1 MSNLHDLIER
11 RANFSKIMESI
22 NLSSSEYE
30 FLELSYLELAGGD
43 FDDEFF
49 KTIALKLQNQPVN
62 VRDNIDDIISD
73 LSS

>member
-11 RANFSKIMESI
+11 RANFFKIMESI